1 MKARTLTYLAVIALL
16 LGTAVT
22 AESAESGRSPSA
34 EGAAGGFANLADGD
48 VVPPEFTVKF
58 NIGGMG
64 IAPAGV
70 AIESTGHFHLLIDL
84 TELPPMDQPL
94 QADEHQLDFGQGQ
107 TEAELRLAVG
117 QHSLQLL
124 LADHDHVPHDPPV
137 ISDRISVTVSRGAP
151 PPDALT
157 ER

>member
-1 MKARTLTYLAVIALL
+1 MKAWTLAYLTAMALL
-16 LGTAVT
+16 LGSAVS
-22 AESAESGRSPSA
+22 ANPAESGRSSSA
-34 EGAAGGFANLADGD
+34 KGATVGFANLADGD

-58 NIGGMG
+58 SISGMG

-70 AIESTGHFHLLIDL
+70 AIDFTGHFHLLIDL
-84 TELPPMDQPL
+84 AQLPPMDQPL
-94 QADEHQLDFGQGQ
+94 LADRHQLDFGQGQ
-107 TEAELRLAVG
+107 TETELRLTEG

-124 LADHDHVPHDPPV
+124 LVDHEHLPHDPPV
-137 ISDRISVTVSRGAP
+137 ISDLILVTVSTGAP